1 MAEAE
6 RDLRVTAGH
15 WSVDYVRHND
25 EMKDRRLGS
34 KAKLPIRQSGRGIAI
49 AKSSRSSKARD
60 PISLRPRLEKGKG
73 GQWAFSHR
81 S

>member
-15 WSVDYVRHND
+15 WWAEYVRDND

-34 KAKLPIRQSGRGIAI
+34 KAKLPIRTVWAWDSYRGI
-49 AKSSRSSKARD
+49 KPLLQSTWPD
-60 PISLRPRLEKGKG
+60 L
-73 GQWAFSHR
+73 GQTAL
-81 S
+81 